1 MGKYDNLEEVTVDV
15 RDFVATVEIHRAP
28 HNFFDFNLIRALA
41 SAYEALDEDDD
52 CRAIVLCSEGKS
64 FCAGANFAARDSQ
77 PSGEQR
83 DQSGQLYIEAV
94 RMFRTG
100 KPVVA
105 AVQGAAVGGGLGLA
119 MSADFRVTCEEGR
132 FAANFAR
139 LGFHHGFGLTVTL
152 PRAIGVLAT
161 EMMFYT
167 GRRVKGAEAVDMGMA
182 DKLVP
187 LAEVRSAAWD
197 LAREFAISAPRAV
210 QEIRKT
216 MRGDLAD
223 RVRAATDHEL
233 AVQSELRDGE
243 DFKEGVRAMSER
255 RQPNFTGR

>member
-1 MGKYDNLEEVTVDV
+1 
-15 RDFVATVEIHRAP
+15 
-28 HNFFDFNLIRALA
+28 
-41 SAYEALDEDDD
+41 
-52 CRAIVLCSEGKS
+52 
-64 FCAGANFAARDSQ
+64 
-77 PSGEQR
+77 
-83 DQSGQLYIEAV
+83 
-94 RMFRTG
+94 
-100 KPVVA
+100 
-105 AVQGAAVGGGLGLA
+105 
-119 MSADFRVTCEEGR
+119 
-132 FAANFAR
+132 
-139 LGFHHGFGLTVTL
+139 
-152 PRAIGVLAT
+152 
-161 EMMFYT
+161 
-167 GRRVKGAEAVDMGMA
+167 MA